1 MQLPPLFV
9 TNRIPQT
16 HNPSQNLWQKM
27 GKSLTVLLALNL
39 VGCDYFAKPK
49 IDNTLTVEKI
59 ANAMPNRNQD
69 KTAWANDIYDIF
81 NTLKIERNKQ
91 NICSAIAI
99 IDQESNFKADPP
111 VPNLGK
117 TSLNELNSQLDEKL
131 GKILAGYFRN
141 MLKNEPTPQN
151 SFEKQILAV
160 QTEQQLDKIYHQM
173 FDYFSQKYYTAKITN
188 VTKLVGGDIA
198 EKLDP
203 ISTLGSMQVHI
214 NYAHDYR
221 RNNGNSE
228 DLRRDLYSQYGGL
241 YYGIHRLMLYPA
253 SYPEPIYRFADYNSG
268 MYSSRNAGFQK
279 MLAEI
284 SKQKLDLDGDL
295 LIYTSKGQSQ
305 SEKALNLLAQQGVIA
320 LTPSQIAS
328 DLKKE
333 KTQAFETTQ
342 TYQTISSLYKMKTG
356 KNPLTAIMP
365 QVVISGAKLSKD
377 YNTQW
382 YADSVNKRYL
392 SCLAKA
398 K

>member
-1 MQLPPLFV
+1 MPVILSIMV
-9 TNRIPQT
+9 G
-16 HNPSQNLWQKM
+16 S
-27 GKSLTVLLALNL
+27 TVLT
-39 VGCDYFAKPK
+39 GCDYFAKPK
-49 IDNTLTVEKI
+49 VDNSLGIDNIVKSL
-59 ANAMPNRNQD
+59 PNRGQD
-69 KTAWANDIYDIF
+69 KKSWANDIFDIF

-91 NICSAIAI
+91 NICSVVAI

-117 TSLNELNSQLDEKL
+117 TSLNELNSKLDEKL
-131 GKILAGYFRN
+131 GRLLAGYFRS

-173 FDYFSQKYYTAKITN
+173 FDYFSQKYYTNKITN

-203 ISTLGSMQVHI
+203 ITTLGSMQVHI
-214 NYAHDYR
+214 NYARDYR
-221 RNNGNSE
+221 RNNGTSE

-241 YYGIHRLMLYPA
+241 YYGIHRLMLYPT

-279 MLAEI
+279 MLAEL
-284 SKQKLDLDGDL
+284 SKQPIDMDGDL
-295 LIYTSKGQSQ
+295 LSYSSNVQSQ
-305 SEKALNLLAQQGVIA
+305 SEKALATLATQGVIA
-320 LTPSQIAS
+320 LTPSQIKS

-333 KTQAFETTQ
+333 KSQAFETTQ

-356 KNPLTAIMP
+356 KTPPTAVMP

-377 YNTQW
+377 YNTKW
-382 YADSVNKRYL
+382 YADGVNKRYL
-392 SCLAKA
+392 ACLAKV

>member
-1 MQLPPLFV
+1 M
-9 TNRIPQT
+9 
-16 HNPSQNLWQKM
+16 
-27 GKSLTVLLALNL
+27 
-39 VGCDYFAKPK
+39 
-49 IDNTLTVEKI
+49 
-59 ANAMPNRNQD
+59 
-69 KTAWANDIYDIF
+69 
-81 NTLKIERNKQ
+81 
-91 NICSAIAI
+91 
-99 IDQESNFKADPP
+99 
-111 VPNLGK
+111 
-117 TSLNELNSQLDEKL
+117 
-131 GKILAGYFRN
+131 
-141 MLKNEPTPQN
+141 
-151 SFEKQILAV
+151 
-160 QTEQQLDKIYHQM
+160 
-173 FDYFSQKYYTAKITN
+173 
-188 VTKLVGGDIA
+188 GGDIA

-268 MYSSRNAGFQK
+268 IYSSRNAGFQK
-279 MLAEI
+279 MLAEL
-284 SKQKLDLDGDL
+284 SKQKIDFDGDL

>member
-1 MQLPPLFV
+1 M
-9 TNRIPQT
+9 TNAFFQIT
-16 HNPSQNLWQKM
+16 TLV
-27 GKSLTVLLALNL
+27 KSLVVILPFMLA
-39 VGCDYFAKPK
+39 GCDYFKPKPK
-49 IDNTLTVEKI
+49 IDLTLQPAQI
-59 ANAMPNRNQD
+59 ASIMPNRGQD
-69 KTAWANDIYDIF
+69 KTAWANDIFEIF

-91 NICSAIAI
+91 NICSTIAI

-117 TSLNELNSQLDEKL
+117 TSLNELNSKLDEKL
-131 GKILAGYFRN
+131 GRILAGYFRN

-173 FDYFSQKYYTAKITN
+173 FDYFSQKYYTSKITN
-188 VTKLVGGDIA
+188 ITKIVGGDIA

-203 ISTLGSMQVHI
+203 ITTLGSMQVHI
-214 NYAHDYR
+214 NYARDYR

-253 SYPEPIYRFADYNSG
+253 NYPEPIYRFADYNSG

-279 MLAEI
+279 MLAEL
-284 SKQKLDLDGDL
+284 SKQAIDMDGDL
-295 LIYTSKGQSQ
+295 LSYSSNVQSQ
-305 SEKALNLLAQQGVIA
+305 SEKALTALATQGVIA
-320 LTPSQIAS
+320 LTPSQIKS

-382 YADSVNKRYL
+382 YADGVNKRYL
-392 SCLAKA
+392 TCLNKA
-398 K
+398 KG

>member
-1 MQLPPLFV
+1 MISNAFF
-9 TNRIPQT
+9 
-16 HNPSQNLWQKM
+16 QKTTLV
-27 GKSLTVLLALNL
+27 KSLVILLPLA
-39 VGCDYFAKPK
+39 VTGCDYFKPKPK
-49 IDNTLTVEKI
+49 IDLTLQPAQI
-59 ANAMPNRNQD
+59 ANAMPNRGQEKN
-69 KTAWANDIYDIF
+69 AWANDIYDIF

-117 TSLNELNSQLDEKL
+117 TSLNELNSKLDEKL

-279 MLAEI
+279 MLAEL

-356 KNPLTAIMP
+356 KNPPTAVMP
-365 QVVISGAKLSKD
+365 QVVISGAKLSRD

-392 SCLAKA
+392 SCLAKV

>member
-1 MQLPPLFV
+1 M
-9 TNRIPQT
+9 TNAFFQT
-16 HNPSQNLWQKM
+16 TTLV
-27 GKSLTVLLALNL
+27 KSLVVILPFMLA
-39 VGCDYFAKPK
+39 GCDYFKPK
-49 IDNTLTVEKI
+49 SKIDLTLQPVQI
-59 ANAMPNRNQD
+59 ASIMPNRGQD
-69 KTAWANDIYDIF
+69 KTAWANDIFEIF

-91 NICSAIAI
+91 NICSTIAI

-117 TSLNELNSQLDEKL
+117 TSLNELNSKLDEKL

-173 FDYFSQKYYTAKITN
+173 FDYFSQKYYTSKITN
-188 VTKLVGGDIA
+188 ITKIVGGDIA

-203 ISTLGSMQVHI
+203 INTLGSMQVHI
-214 NYAHDYR
+214 NYARDYH

-253 SYPEPIYRFADYNSG
+253 NYPEPIYRFADYNSG

-279 MLAEI
+279 MLAEL
-284 SKQKLDLDGDL
+284 SKQAIDMDGDL
-295 LIYTSKGQSQ
+295 LSYSSNVQSQ
-305 SEKALNLLAQQGVIA
+305 SEKALTALATQGVIA
-320 LTPSQIAS
+320 LTPSQIKS

-333 KTQAFETTQ
+333 KSQAFETTQ

-382 YADSVNKRYL
+382 YADGVNKRYL
-392 SCLAKA
+392 ACLAKV